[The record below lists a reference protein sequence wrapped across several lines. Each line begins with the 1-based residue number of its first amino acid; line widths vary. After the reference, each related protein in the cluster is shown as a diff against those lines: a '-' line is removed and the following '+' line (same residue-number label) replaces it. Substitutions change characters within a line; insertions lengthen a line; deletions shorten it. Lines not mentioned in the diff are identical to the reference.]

1 MVSDSV
7 KITIVEDNEVVKDG
21 FELLINGMSEH
32 KVVSTYTNCEDAIQH
47 IKEDDPDLVLMDLE
61 LPGMHGIEG
70 IRHIKKLLPDVNI
83 LVITVHENS
92 QLVFESLVAGATGY
106 ITKSSNYNK
115 VLEAI
120 DETMKGGAPMSTNI
134 ARLVVESFQRNTNS
148 PLSPR
153 ETEVLELLSKGKSYS
168 VIANELFIHK
178 ETVKSHIKNIY
189 YKLQVNSK
197 ADAIEK
203 ALKNKL
209 I

>member
-1 MVSDSV
+1 
-7 KITIVEDNEVVKDG
+7 
-21 FELLINGMSEH
+21 
-32 KVVSTYTNCEDAIQH
+32 
-47 IKEDDPDLVLMDLE
+47 
-61 LPGMHGIEG
+61 MHGIDG
-70 IRHIKKLLPDVNI
+70 IKVIKKILPEVNI
-83 LVITVHENS
+83 IVISVHENS

-120 DETMKGGAPMSTNI
+120 NETMQGGAPMSTNI
-134 ARLVVESFQRNTNS
+134 ARLVVESFQRNQNS

-153 ETEVLELLSKGKSYS
+153 ETEVLELLAKGKSYS
-168 VIANELFIHK
+168 VIADELFIHK

-189 YKLQVNSK
+189 YKLQVNTK

-203 ALKNKL
+203 AIKNKL